1 MAATGAVRDK
11 SDVDQR
17 LAKLNSVQYYEH
29 CSIMGFQTSRARHR
43 ESVRGSILGAARKT
57 LIEKGYG
64 SFSMRVLAA
73 EIGCSPGTIYLYF
86 KSKEQLLA
94 CVVEEGFDKLLEILE
109 EVHDADDPVRS
120 LRKKL
125 RAYVDFGLRYPNH
138 YRAAF
143 ILRRSGR
150 AVTTEGRPHSS
161 FDVLRESV
169 RTCTEQNLM
178 AEKDVEQVSQ
188 ILWTAIHGVTSL
200 LIVFPK
206 FPWIER
212 EGLINS
218 VIDTALNGLVRPTHR
233 HDHIGG
239 PNGGK

>member
-1 MAATGAVRDK
+1 MALPAT
-11 SDVDQR
+11 
-17 LAKLNSVQYYEH
+17 
-29 CSIMGFQTSRARHR
+29 RARHR
-43 ESVRGSILGAARKT
+43 DSVRGTILGAARKT

-94 CVVEEGFDKLLEILE
+94 CVVEEGFDKLLEILD
-109 EVHDADDPVRS
+109 EVHDTDDPVHS

-125 RAYVDFGLRYPNH
+125 RAYIDFGLRYPHH
-138 YRAAF
+138 YHAAF

-161 FDVLRESV
+161 FDVLRDSV
-169 RTCTEQNLM
+169 RTCIDQNLM

-188 ILWTAIHGVTSL
+188 VLWTAIHGVTSL
-200 LIVFPK
+200 LIVLPK

-212 EGLINS
+212 ERLINS
-218 VIDTALNGLVRPTHR
+218 VIDTALNGVAQPTRQH
-233 HDHIGG
+233 HHIGG
-239 PNGGK
+239 PNGRK